1 MVAKLDDCCLPWST
15 VMHAPHAADRRKRR
29 KEKKKKEEEK
39 KRKIIFGDLA
49 KMSTRFVLI
58 SAKSGPSFSGPVFR
72 VICRGGAAAPP
83 VAANGHG

>member
-1 MVAKLDDCCLPWST
+1 
-15 VMHAPHAADRRKRR
+15 MHPMLQTEEKEEKRR
-29 KEKKKKEEEK
+29 KKKRRK

-83 VAANGHG
+83 VYRYTYGS